1 MKLAFLEINN
11 ISFKYKMM
19 KDYLIEDFSL
29 SLEKNKLLAIVGS
42 SGCGKSTLLRII
54 AGLEESD
61 KGSII
66 IDNNTVFSKNIFVE
80 PEKRNVGM
88 VFQDYALFPHM
99 SVYKNIKYAV
109 HRLSK
114 KERKEK
120 VFEVIEMV
128 GLKDHYNKYPYELS
142 GGQQQRVALARSIA
156 QMPSLL
162 LLDEPF
168 SNLDADLKNQIRE
181 DVKNIIDNAGITSIL
196 VTHDIE
202 DAKYLADNIL
212 NME

>member
-168 SNLDADLKNQIRE
+168 SNLDADLKNKIRE
-181 DVKNIIDNAGITSIL
+181 DVKNIIDTAGITSIL